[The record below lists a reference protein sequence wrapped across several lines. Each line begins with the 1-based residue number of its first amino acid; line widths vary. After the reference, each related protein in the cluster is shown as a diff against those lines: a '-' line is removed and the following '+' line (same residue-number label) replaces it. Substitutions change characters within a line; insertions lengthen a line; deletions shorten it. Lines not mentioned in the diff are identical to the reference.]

1 MGLIRLQNLARNQ
14 EPLTAPSVLLFLLS
28 SALCHQCFTQSQKQC
43 GRCGQLA
50 HSSCM
55 SCQTPS
61 WRWVARPPE
70 AASLWLGTHPRL
82 SPSKGRN
89 HCTDV
94 TRQTASKN
102 LPCCAETE
110 QTLCILRQKL
120 HRPRVIGPQR
130 KGCAV
135 GKPIGSRPRP
145 GCQETLRGQGSE

>member
-1 MGLIRLQNLARNQ
+1 MGLIRLQSRIWLRYPGTHLHRY
-14 EPLTAPSVLLFLLS
+14 PLHRCSCSP
-28 SALCHQCFTQSQKQC
+28 LCHQCFSTRSWRRC
-43 GRCGQLA
+43 GRWGQLA

-70 AASLWLGTHPRL
+70 AASLWLGTHPQL
-82 SPSKGRN
+82 SPSKQRN

-120 HRPRVIGPQR
+120 HQPRVTGPQR
-130 KGCAV
+130 KGSAV
-135 GKPIGSRPRP
+135 GKPIGSGPRL
-145 GCQETLRGQGSE
+145 GCQETL